1 MTLASSSLSWEQV
14 IIHPIPNPVPAPLAS
29 LSLAPLLTS
38 GPLTPGQTYAM
49 HTHQNAHL
57 TIFAEPRESNEGGEF
72 SRMGVQE
79 SQSPP
84 PSNLPVTGER
94 TKNNP
99 CASVFVECSP
109 LTLHIIVSQQNPEG
123 GAVFLLSNHCVSP
136 QAPPSPVGV
145 GS

>member
-1 MTLASSSLSWEQV
+1 MLTLASSSRSWGKGEEDFT
-14 IIHPIPNPVPAPLAS
+14 PSKSGPSPLAS
-29 LSLAPLLTS
+29 QSLDLDLLLSP
-38 GPLTPGQTYAM
+38 GPLTPGSILRR
-49 HTHQNAHL
+49 AHL
-57 TIFAEPRESNEGGEF
+57 DVFSIPRESNEGGEF
-72 SRMGVQE
+72 SRMGPQE

-109 LTLHIIVSQQNPEG
+109 LTLHMVSQQNPER
-123 GAVFLLSNHCVSP
+123 GAVFLLSSHCVSP
-136 QAPPSPVGV
+136 QAPLSPVGV